1 MKEEWLVIITAA
13 TPILE
18 LRGAIPLGVAMNLP
32 LGKVLILSL
41 IGNML
46 PVPFILIGMNYL
58 LNWLKSLP
66 RIHQWLVRLGNKKS
80 KKLHEKIQH
89 WGWLGLM
96 VFVGIPLPGTGAWT
110 GAFAAVFLGLKFWNS
125 LIAIFFGVIIAGLL
139 ISGLSAT
146 LLFNF

>member
-32 LGKVLILSL
+32 LGKVLLLSL

-58 LNWLKSLP
+58 LNWLKGLP
-66 RIHQWLVRLGNKKS
+66 RIHQWLIRLGNKRVK
-80 KKLHEKIQH
+80 
-89 WGWLGLM
+89 
-96 VFVGIPLPGTGAWT
+96 
-110 GAFAAVFLGLKFWNS
+110 NS
-125 LIAIFFGVIIAGLL
+125 TRRYSAGD
-139 ISGLSAT
+139 G
-146 LLFNF
+146 